1 MSLRNWSDRIVNFK
15 SSAGKTQIDDI
26 ADVVVVGSGAAGA
39 TSARVLSEAGLE
51 VVLVE
56 EGPYIAPDDVQTEVY
71 TSMKRA
77 WRDVSMQVA
86 KGPSYTPILQGRCVG
101 GTTAIN
107 SAIIHRIP
115 ESIHQNWC
123 DEHGVGEWLPYR
135 ELTRIW
141 DTLDEELSV
150 GTPAEAVR
158 GNNSRLLE
166 TGLQRVG
173 SGGNWIRRAVKDCEG
188 SAHCAQACPTGRKQ
202 SMDNSFIPRALGDG
216 ARLYHD
222 CRAEKFEI
230 KAGRA
235 TGVHARLVDPITGEK
250 GPKVFIRAR
259 HAVVLAASAIQSP
272 VLLQKQGIGKRSG
285 QVGRRFQ
292 AHPGTA
298 VVGVFD
304 DPVSMGFGATQ
315 GYETTQFWG
324 ERMKF
329 ESLSMPPELAL
340 ARMPG
345 IGSRLMNRLSEYDN
359 LAVWAVQVRAR
370 SHGRVKRSFSGKPS
384 IRYDFSQDV
393 PLFKTG
399 VHKLCE
405 MMFAAGARALYPGVH
420 GLPEKVHSMDEV
432 AAIKDLPN
440 DPSRYHSI
448 ASHLFGTAV
457 MGTDPRTSV
466 VTPWLETHDVKGL
479 YVLDSSVFPTNMGVN
494 PQHGI
499 SAMSWL
505 ASERIAEAALGN
517 SGIRTVTGTRTRD
530 QAA

>member
-1 MSLRNWSDRIVNFK
+1 MTLRNFNDQIINFGSTK
-15 SSAGKTQIDDI
+15 GQARVDDI

-39 TSARVLSEAGLE
+39 TSARVLSEAGLQ

-56 EGPYIAPDDVQTEVY
+56 EGPYIAPEDVETEVY

-115 ESIHQNWC
+115 ESIHQQWC
-123 DEHGVGEWLPYR
+123 DEQGVGDWLPYG
-135 ELTRIW
+135 ELSRIW
-141 DTLDEELSV
+141 DQLDEELSV
-150 GTPAEAVR
+150 GTADEHVR

-166 TGLQRVG
+166 EGLRRVG

-202 SMDNSFIPRALGDG
+202 SMDNSFIPRALSDG

-230 KAGRA
+230 VGGRA
-235 TGVHARLVDPITGEK
+235 VGVHARLIDPMTGEK

-272 VLLQKQGIGKRSG
+272 VLLQRQGIGKRSG

-315 GYETTQFWG
+315 GYETTRFWD

-340 ARMPG
+340 ARLPG
-345 IGSRLMNRLSEYDN
+345 IGARLMNRLSEYDN
-359 LAVWAVQVRAR
+359 LAVWAVQVRAQ
-370 SHGRVKRSFSGKPS
+370 SHGRVKRSLTGKPS

-393 PLFKTG
+393 PLFKNG
-399 VHKLCE
+399 VHQLCE
-405 MMFAAGARALYPGVH
+405 MMFAAGATALYPGVH
-420 GLPEKVHSMDEV
+420 GLPEKVYSMDEV
-432 AAIKDLPN
+432 APIKDLPN
-440 DPSRYHSI
+440 DPSRYHCI

-457 MGTDPRTSV
+457 MGVDPKKSV
-466 VTPWLETHDVKGL
+466 VSPWLETHDVQGL

-499 SAMSWL
+499 SAMAWL
-505 ASERIAEAALGN
+505 ASERIAEAALGA
-517 SGIRTVTGTRTRD
+517 SGIRTVDRD
-530 QAA
+530 RAA